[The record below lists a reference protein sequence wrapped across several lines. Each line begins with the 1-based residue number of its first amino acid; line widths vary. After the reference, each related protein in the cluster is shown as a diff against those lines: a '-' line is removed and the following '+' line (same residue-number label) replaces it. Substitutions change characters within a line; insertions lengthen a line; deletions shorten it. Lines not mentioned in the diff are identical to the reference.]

1 MIHAD
6 ARSAL
11 PREYLPVER
20 SGVRA
25 FDQAAAREG
34 ILVLDDDPA
43 SLRLMQEVLW
53 TAGYECIA
61 THLPEEAIAIV
72 AGPRAIKVVIS
83 DICMPDIDGLMF
95 LDRLNLLRI
104 KQLPQVLFLTGHPT
118 LDRAV
123 AAMRLGATDF
133 LVKPVRPRELLDAVQ
148 RACFRAS
155 QTAPAAAEN
164 NWTVESLANQ
174 AEALAMRLRM
184 MTAPSAAN
192 SELDSVTAPV
202 LPALPAIPAVP
213 AVPATAVS
221 AGKDVAVDEAQRQ
234 LRTAQLL
241 DTMEQLRRLRRR
253 NYSGLEDMDDVA
265 WELLMEV
272 LRSGREGRQISVS
285 GLTISVEG
293 VSPTTALRRTNEL
306 VAKGYLHRIPDPTD
320 ARRDFVTLD
329 AKTRAA
335 LEDYLSRA
343 AEHLG

>member
-1 MIHAD
+1 M
-6 ARSAL
+6 
-11 PREYLPVER
+11 ER

-25 FDQAAAREG
+25 FDQAARES
-34 ILVLDDDPA
+34 ILLLDDDPA

-61 THLPEEAIAIV
+61 THVAEEALAIV
-72 AGPRAIKVVIS
+72 AGPRPIKVVIS

-95 LDRLNLLRI
+95 LDRLNLLHL
-104 KQLPQVLFLTGHPT
+104 KQLPRVLFLTGHPT

-123 AAMRLGATDF
+123 AALRLGASDF
-133 LVKPVRPRELLDAVQ
+133 LVKPTRPRELLEAVE
-148 RACFRAS
+148 RACGRGG
-155 QTAPAAAEN
+155 QTTNNPAN
-164 NWTVESLANQ
+164 DNWTVESLAKE
-174 AEALAMRLRM
+174 AEALAARLRM
-184 MTAPSAAN
+184 MTAP
-192 SELDSVTAPV
+192 TASQTESRLISTLPSTTV
-202 LPALPAIPAVP
+202 LPASIASPTLPAALPGVP
-213 AVPATAVS
+213 KEVPS
-221 AGKDVAVDEAQRQ
+221 DEAQRQ

-272 LRSGREGRQISVS
+272 LRSSRESRQISVS

-306 VAKGYLHRIPDPTD
+306 VAKGHLHRIPDPTD

-329 AKTRAA
+329 PKTRAA
-335 LEDYLSRA
+335 LEDYLARA

>member
-1 MIHAD
+1 MPKMVQAD
-6 ARSAL
+6 AQRVSQM
-11 PREYLPVER
+11 EVLPVER
-20 SGVRA
+20 SGVHA
-25 FDQAAAREG
+25 FDQPARES
-34 ILVLDDDPA
+34 ILLLDDDPA

-61 THLPEEAIAIV
+61 THVAEEALDIV
-72 AGPRAIKVVIS
+72 AGSRPIKVVIS

-95 LDRLNLLRI
+95 LDRLNLLRL
-104 KQLPQVLFLTGHPT
+104 KQLPRVLFLTGHPT

-123 AAMRLGATDF
+123 AALRLGASDF
-133 LVKPVRPRELLDAVQ
+133 LVKPTRPRELLDAVE
-148 RACFRAS
+148 RACGRGG
-155 QTAPAAAEN
+155 QTTNNAADD
-164 NWTVESLANQ
+164 NWTVESLAKE
-174 AEALAMRLRM
+174 AEALAARLRM
-184 MTAPSAAN
+184 MTASAVN
-192 SELDSVTAPV
+192 RSEARLTLSSAPMV
-202 LPALPAIPAVP
+202 APTLPAALPSS
-213 AVPATAVS
+213 PAT
-221 AGKDVAVDEAQRQ
+221 DEAQRQ

-272 LRSGREGRQISVS
+272 LRSSREGRQISVS

-306 VAKGYLHRIPDPTD
+306 VAKGHLHRIPDPTD

-329 AKTRAA
+329 PKTRAA
-335 LEDYLSRA
+335 LEDYLARA

>member
-1 MIHAD
+1 MVHVD
-6 ARSAL
+6 AHGAL
-11 PREYLPVER
+11 LMEDLPVER

-25 FDQAAAREG
+25 LDQAARES
-34 ILVLDDDPA
+34 ILLLDDDPA

-61 THLPEEAIAIV
+61 THVAEEALAIV
-72 AGPRAIKVVIS
+72 AGQRPIKVVIS

-95 LDRLNLLRI
+95 LDRLNMLGL
-104 KQLPQVLFLTGHPT
+104 KQLPRVLFLTGHPT

-123 AAMRLGATDF
+123 AALRLGASDF
-133 LVKPVRPRELLDAVQ
+133 LVKPTRPRELLDAVE
-148 RACFRAS
+148 RACGRGGSATNTS
-155 QTAPAAAEN
+155 TDD
-164 NWTVESLANQ
+164 NWTVESLAKE
-174 AEALAMRLRM
+174 AEALAARLRM
-184 MTAPSAAN
+184 MTAPPSTQSAPRQ
-192 SELDSVTAPV
+192 APTPIR
-202 LPALPAIPAVP
+202 PAPLAAGPATPVAAIP
-213 AVPATAVS
+213 
-221 AGKDVAVDEAQRQ
+221 KDAPTDEAQRQ

-272 LRSGREGRQISVS
+272 LRSNREGRQISVS

-306 VAKGYLHRIPDPTD
+306 VAKGHLHRVPDPTD

-329 AKTRAA
+329 PKTRAA
-335 LEDYLSRA
+335 LEDYLARA

>member
-1 MIHAD
+1 MPKMVQAD
-6 ARSAL
+6 AQRVSQM
-11 PREYLPVER
+11 EVLPVER

-25 FDQAAAREG
+25 FDEAARDS
-34 ILVLDDDPA
+34 ILLLDDDPA

-61 THLPEEAIAIV
+61 THVAEEALSIV
-72 AGPRAIKVVIS
+72 AGSRPIKVVIS

-95 LDRLNLLRI
+95 LDRLNLLRL
-104 KQLPQVLFLTGHPT
+104 KQLPRVLFLTGHPT

-123 AAMRLGATDF
+123 AALRLGASDF
-133 LVKPVRPRELLDAVQ
+133 LVKPTRPRELLDAVE
-148 RACFRAS
+148 RACGRGG
-155 QTAPAAAEN
+155 QTTNDPADDS
-164 NWTVESLANQ
+164 WTVESLAKE
-174 AEALAMRLRM
+174 AEALAARLRM
-184 MTAPSAAN
+184 MTASAVNQSDVRLKLSSPTLPTTMAAPISAAT
-192 SELDSVTAPV
+192 LPSVPTAP
-202 LPALPAIPAVP
+202 
-213 AVPATAVS
+213 S
-221 AGKDVAVDEAQRQ
+221 DEAQRQ

-253 NYSGLEDMDDVA
+253 NYSGLEDMDDIA

-272 LRSGREGRQISVS
+272 LRSSREGRQISVS

-306 VAKGYLHRIPDPTD
+306 VARGYLHRIPDPTD

-329 AKTRAA
+329 PKTRAA
-335 LEDYLSRA
+335 LEDYLARA

>member
-1 MIHAD
+1 MPKMVQAD
-6 ARSAL
+6 AQRVS
-11 PREYLPVER
+11 PMEVLPVER

-25 FDQAAAREG
+25 FDATTRES
-34 ILVLDDDPA
+34 ILLLDDDPA

-61 THLPEEAIAIV
+61 THVAEEALAIV
-72 AGPRAIKVVIS
+72 AGPRPIKVVIS

-95 LDRLNLLRI
+95 LDRLNLLRL
-104 KQLPQVLFLTGHPT
+104 KQLPRVLFLTGHPT

-123 AAMRLGATDF
+123 AALRLGASDF
-133 LVKPVRPRELLDAVQ
+133 LVKPTRPRELLDAVE
-148 RACFRAS
+148 RACGRGG
-155 QTAPAAAEN
+155 QTTN
-164 NWTVESLANQ
+164 NPVDDSWTVESLAKE
-174 AEALAMRLRM
+174 AEALAARLRM
-184 MTAPSAAN
+184 MTASAVNRSDMRLKLSSPSLPATLVAPT
-192 SELDSVTAPV
+192 LPATLASVTNP
-202 LPALPAIPAVP
+202 P
-213 AVPATAVS
+213 T
-221 AGKDVAVDEAQRQ
+221 DEAQRQ

-272 LRSGREGRQISVS
+272 LRSSREGRQISVS

-329 AKTRAA
+329 PKTRAA
-335 LEDYLSRA
+335 LEDYLARA

>member
-1 MIHAD
+1 MVQAD
-6 ARSAL
+6 AQRVSQM
-11 PREYLPVER
+11 EVLPVER
-20 SGVRA
+20 SGVHA
-25 FDQAAAREG
+25 FDQAARDS
-34 ILVLDDDPA
+34 ILLLDDDPA

-61 THLPEEAIAIV
+61 THVAQEALAIV
-72 AGPRAIKVVIS
+72 AGPRPIKVVIS

-95 LDRLNLLRI
+95 LDRLNLLRL
-104 KQLPQVLFLTGHPT
+104 KQLPRVLFLTGHPT

-123 AAMRLGATDF
+123 AALRLGASDF
-133 LVKPVRPRELLDAVQ
+133 LVKPTRPRELLDAVE
-148 RACFRAS
+148 RACGRGG
-155 QTAPAAAEN
+155 QTADNPAGDT
-164 NWTVESLANQ
+164 WTVESLAKE
-174 AEALAMRLRM
+174 AEALAARLRM
-184 MTAPSAAN
+184 MTASAVN
-192 SELDSVTAPV
+192 QGETRLKLSSPT
-202 LPALPAIPAVP
+202 LPATLPSGSNAP
-213 AVPATAVS
+213 T
-221 AGKDVAVDEAQRQ
+221 DEAQRQ

-272 LRSGREGRQISVS
+272 LRSSREGRQISVS

-335 LEDYLSRA
+335 LEDYLARA

>member
-1 MIHAD
+1 MPKMVQAD
-6 ARSAL
+6 AQRVSQM
-11 PREYLPVER
+11 EVLPVER

-25 FDQAAAREG
+25 FDEAARDS
-34 ILVLDDDPA
+34 ILLLDDDPA

-61 THLPEEAIAIV
+61 THVAEEALSIV
-72 AGPRAIKVVIS
+72 AGSRPIKVVIS

-95 LDRLNLLRI
+95 LDRLNLLRL
-104 KQLPQVLFLTGHPT
+104 KQLPRVLFLTGHPT

-123 AAMRLGATDF
+123 AALRLGASDF
-133 LVKPVRPRELLDAVQ
+133 LVKPTRPRELLDAVE
-148 RACFRAS
+148 RACGRGG
-155 QTAPAAAEN
+155 QTTNDPADDS
-164 NWTVESLANQ
+164 WTVESLAKE
-174 AEALAMRLRM
+174 AEALAARLRM
-184 MTAPSAAN
+184 MTASAVN
-192 SELDSVTAPV
+192 QSDVRLKLSS
-202 LPALPAIPAVP
+202 PALPTTMAGPISAATPSSVP
-213 AVPATAVS
+213 AAPS
-221 AGKDVAVDEAQRQ
+221 DEAQRQ

-272 LRSGREGRQISVS
+272 LRSSREGRQISVS

-306 VAKGYLHRIPDPTD
+306 VARGYLHRIPDPTD

-329 AKTRAA
+329 PKTRAA
-335 LEDYLSRA
+335 LEDYLARA

>member
-1 MIHAD
+1 M
-6 ARSAL
+6 
-11 PREYLPVER
+11 ER
-20 SGVRA
+20 SGVHA
-25 FDQAAAREG
+25 FDQPARES
-34 ILVLDDDPA
+34 ILLLDDDPA

-61 THLPEEAIAIV
+61 THVAEEALDIV
-72 AGPRAIKVVIS
+72 AGSRPIKVVIS

-95 LDRLNLLRI
+95 LDRLNLLRL
-104 KQLPQVLFLTGHPT
+104 KQLPRVLFLTGHPT

-123 AAMRLGATDF
+123 AALRLGASDF
-133 LVKPVRPRELLDAVQ
+133 LVKPTRPRELLDAVE
-148 RACFRAS
+148 RACGRGG
-155 QTAPAAAEN
+155 QTTNNAADD
-164 NWTVESLANQ
+164 NWTVESLAKE
-174 AEALAMRLRM
+174 AEALAARLRM
-184 MTAPSAAN
+184 MTASAVN
-192 SELDSVTAPV
+192 RSEKRLTLSSPPMAAPI
-202 LPALPAIPAVP
+202 LPAALPST
-213 AVPATAVS
+213 PAT
-221 AGKDVAVDEAQRQ
+221 DEAQRQ

-272 LRSGREGRQISVS
+272 LRSSREGRQISVS

-306 VAKGYLHRIPDPTD
+306 VAKGHLHRIPDPTD

-329 AKTRAA
+329 PKTRAA
-335 LEDYLSRA
+335 LEDYLARA